1 MNKNKPPALNMP
13 EHKKQETIDA
23 VYKAL
28 EILNEKREAS
38 RECWSETW
46 SLQKHGTK
54 HTITMINRSGRFL
67 DVSISLFVGCSQ
79 QRYLKRYKRQTDVR
93 MQSCLISLQTGAS
106 VEEVEALFLLCMN
119 QYVLPK
125 Q

>member
-1 MNKNKPPALNMP
+1 MP
-13 EHKKQETIDA
+13 ERKKQETIDA

-28 EILNEKREAS
+28 EILTEKAKNS
-38 RECWSETW
+38 RLCRTETW
-46 SLQKHGTK
+46 KLHKHGTK

-67 DVSISLFVGCSQ
+67 DVSISLFVGYSQ
-79 QRYLKRYKRQTDVR
+79 QRYLKRYKRQTDVWL
-93 MQSCLISLQTGAS
+93 QSSLISLQTGAS
-106 VEEVEALFLLCMN
+106 VEEVEALFLLRMN